1 MGKLTQFKYE
11 QLDELTADFLR
22 QKESNMRD
30 IIGKAYTEY
39 GTEYKKKDFK
49 AYSLEEFQS
58 GEDVVVIY

>member
-1 MGKLTQFKYE
+1 MRARNK
-11 QLDELTADFLR
+11 
-22 QKESNMRD
+22 KEAVD
-30 IIGKAYTEY
+30 KACTEY